1 MNKNSIT
8 GTIILLLAA
17 IIWGFAF
24 VAQSIGMDYVGPF
37 TFNGVRLLI
46 GALVLLPL
54 VIISKYKID
63 KRTIISGLICGVI
76 IYIAAN
82 LQQIGIKHTTVGKA
96 GFITTCYIIMVP
108 IVGVFLK
115 RKSGVFTWIAVAIAA
130 VGLFLLSIKPEEGF
144 MPSKGDI
151 YVFIC
156 AIAFTAHIMAVDKL
170 ADGINCVVL
179 SFMQFLVSGVL
190 SLLTAFVFE
199 SPNLGGIL
207 DGWQSILYTGVLS
220 SGVAYTFQILGQQRL
235 KPTVASLIMSLES
248 VFAVLGGWLILR
260 QRLSA
265 RELLGCLLMFSAII
279 IIQVVP
285 NKANVKAVSAN

>member
-8 GTIILLLAA
+8 GTIILLLTA

-63 KRTIISGLICGVI
+63 KRTIISGLICGII
-76 IYIAAN
+76 IYIAVN

-115 RKSGVFTWIAVAIAA
+115 KKTGAFTWIAVAVAA

-156 AIAFTAHIMAVDKL
+156 AIAFTGHIMAVDKL

-179 SFMQFLVSGVL
+179 SFMQFLVSGIL
-190 SLLTAFVFE
+190 SLLTAFIFE
-199 SPNLGGIL
+199 SPNFGSIIE
-207 DGWQSILYTGVLS
+207 GWKSILYTGVLS

-260 QRLSA
+260 QSLSI
-265 RELLGCLLMFSAII
+265 RELIGCLLMFSAII

-285 NKANVKAVSAN
+285 IKSNAKAAS